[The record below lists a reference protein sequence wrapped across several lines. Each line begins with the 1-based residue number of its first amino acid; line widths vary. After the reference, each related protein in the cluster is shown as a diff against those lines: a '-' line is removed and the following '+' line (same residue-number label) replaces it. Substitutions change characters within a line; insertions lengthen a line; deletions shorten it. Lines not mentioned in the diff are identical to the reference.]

1 MSRKQA
7 KAELKQILTQK
18 TVSISRLKRVL
29 EVIDYEQLERS
40 FIETAR
46 SVKRQREVLR
56 NKEERIKN
64 QRKMISDLL
73 SKLEELRE

>member
-29 EVIDYEQLERS
+29 ETIDFEQLERS

-56 NKEERIKN
+56 KKEERIKN
-64 QRKMISDLL
+64 QRKMIKSLL
-73 SKLEELRE
+73 DKLEEVKE

>member
-40 FIETAR
+40 FIETSR

-56 NKEERIKN
+56 KKEERIKN
-64 QRKMISDLL
+64 QRKMIKSLL
-73 SKLEELRE
+73 DKLEEVKE